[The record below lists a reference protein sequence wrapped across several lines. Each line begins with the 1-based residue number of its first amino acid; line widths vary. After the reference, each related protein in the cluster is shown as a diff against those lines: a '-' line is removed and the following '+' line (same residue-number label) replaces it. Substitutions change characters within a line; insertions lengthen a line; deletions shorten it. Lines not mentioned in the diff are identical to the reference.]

1 MCRLKRYTSKI
12 FLSLSLT
19 DTDKFKDILGNHC
32 YIRVCSCRHI
42 YSFKYKITDHV
53 YPQFLLRF
61 APCVHQIDGQ
71 DIVHADR
78 GEDDVVLVV
87 RCQTLVQRRC
97 KRWRGQWEWR
107 WWRWYR
113 GHCTLDTLKTCP
125 HSNKR
130 VLGLWGRMKGTMS
143 KPPLLCRVFVSVDH
157 LQFVA
162 ITTTNAKYLFV
173 NILIRIQLELL

>member
-130 VLGLWGRMKGTMS
+130 VSCLCVYEVGGKAVCPSHLCNALSLSVWTTCS
-143 KPPLLCRVFVSVDH
+143 LLPWQ
-157 LQFVA
+157 LL
-162 ITTTNAKYLFV
+162 TLNLYLSIF
-173 NILIRIQLELL
+173 